1 MSTPL
6 GPAQQTLALALAGPW
21 PLGRPRVI
29 AIDGPSGSGKSTLAR
44 LVAGPGD
51 APVVHLDD
59 LYDGWEGLAAGVDHL
74 VDGILARL
82 ARGEAGSA
90 PRYDWRQ
97 GRYDG
102 VVEVP
107 AAPLVVVEG
116 VGSGS
121 RACAPYLTLLVWV
134 EADEGLARAVA
145 RDGAGLRPRLLAWH
159 DLETRHHAE
168 EGTRER
174 ADLVVTT

>member
-1 MSTPL
+1 MSTPA
-6 GPAQQTLALALAGPW
+6 GPAQQALALALAKPW
-21 PLGRPRVI
+21 PPDRPRVI

-44 LVAGPGD
+44 LIAAD

-59 LYDGWEGLAAGVDHL
+59 LYDGWEGLEAGVDHL
-74 VDGILARL
+74 VDGVLRPL
-82 ARGEAGSA
+82 ARGEDGSA
-90 PRYDWRQ
+90 PRYDWTQ

-102 VVEVP
+102 VVDVP
-107 AAPLVVVEG
+107 AAPLIVVEG

-134 EADEGLARAVA
+134 EAEHGIARAVE
-145 RDGAGLRPRLLAWH
+145 RDGEELRPRLLAWR
-159 DLETRHHAE
+159 DLETRHHRAND
-168 EGTRER
+168 TRRR